1 MPFSWPFT
9 RKKLNT
15 RTPAEI
21 ANQKALS
28 EVQKKYG
35 RMGRHSKVANVLRP
49 NEGYHDPFEIERKQL
64 AKTFLEEGQKEAEKI
79 TKGQKQKIIDWASE
93 LKEKLNTAK
102 KFNQRGGENK
112 YSITMDIPIFIGK
125 ALLFI
130 IGLGLLAC
138 GIVAVFA
145 EIAFVISGGGGGTGV
160 IGPGLSLLL
169 VSQSLSMMSMPN
181 FMRPYTNNKPN
192 IVVVNNPMNKVSEV
206 ITRNPILGRGFP
218 NSTTRRINRYA

>member
-1 MPFSWPFT
+1 
-9 RKKLNT
+9 
-15 RTPAEI
+15 
-21 ANQKALS
+21 
-28 EVQKKYG
+28 
-35 RMGRHSKVANVLRP
+35 MGHHSKVANVLHP

-79 TKGQKQKIIDWASE
+79 TKGQKQEIIDWASE

-145 EIAFVISGGGGGTGV
+145 EIAFVISGGGGSSGS
-160 IGPGLSLLL
+160 GPGLSLLL
-169 VSQSLSMMSMPN
+169 VSQSLSMMSMPSL
-181 FMRPYTNNKPN
+181 MRPYNNNNKPN